1 MHKYIFTGQPI
12 PTNDESNN
20 ASNDNIETEVNI
32 ASKNQ
37 TDTEQKTK
45 PINQKT
51 TIKTNKKQI
60 TASEKIWYKLDTT
73 KSASK

>member
-37 TDTEQKTK
+37 TDTEQKLNQSTK
-45 PINQKT
+45 RQLSKRT
-51 TIKTNKKQI
+51 RNK
-60 TASEKIWYKLDTT
+60 
-73 KSASK
+73 

>member
-12 PTNDESNN
+12 PTNETNN

-32 ASKNQ
+32 PFKNQ
-37 TDTEQKTK
+37 TDTQQKTK

-51 TIKTNKKQI
+51 TIKTNKKEI
-60 TASEKIWYKLDTT
+60 TASEKI
-73 KSASK
+73 